1 MGPVGVQEMVII
13 FLVALVLFGPKK
25 LPELGRTVARAM
37 QEFRKAQSEFKA
49 TLQHHMSELEREN
62 ESVKEITR
70 SFSNNVYNTYYDSWN
85 YDSNSNGSESH
96 VSTQAALETPTP
108 GASATQGAEAEP
120 SHAGAHAGEENT
132 PNVTG
137 TVPRTVESLSAHSNG
152 GGTHP
157 TAEPNPVNS

>member
-37 QEFRKAQSEFKA
+37 HEFRKAQSDFKA

-70 SFSNNVYNTYYDSWN
+70 SFSNTVSNTYYDSWN
-85 YDSNSNGSESH
+85 YDSNSYGSESN
-96 VSTQAALETPTP
+96 SSQAAIEPSTS
-108 GASATQGAEAEP
+108 GASATQGAEAE
-120 SHAGAHAGEENT
+120 SSYAGAHAGEDT
-132 PNVTG
+132 TSSVAG
-137 TVPRTVESLSAHSNG
+137 TVPRTSESLTAQNG
-152 GGTHP
+152 GGAHAP
-157 TAEPNPVNS
+157 APPDPVNS